1 MTESKHALKLCFQAI
16 YNSLA
21 ETDRLHSLLLSDLMY
36 FYRDTVSAR
45 ATSITWTRTLD
56 PDTGPGPLILDPDP
70 GPGPWTRTRTRTLK
84 TLILDP
90 YPEKPR
96 P

>member
-36 FYRDTVSAR
+36 FYKDTVSAR

-56 PDTGPGPLILDPDP
+56 TDTGPGHWTRTLDP
-70 GPGPWTRTRTRTLK
+70 GPGPWTRIRTLK
-84 TLILDP
+84 TWILDP

-96 P
+96 A

>member
-36 FYRDTVSAR
+36 FYKDTVSAR

-56 PDTGPGPLILDPDP
+56 PDTGPGHWTRTLDPDP
-70 GPGPWTRTRTRTLK
+70 GPWTWT
-84 TLILDP
+84 LDP
-90 YPEKPR
+90 DPDPKNLDPG
-96 P
+96 PVP

>member
-36 FYRDTVSAR
+36 FYKDTVSAR
-45 ATSITWTRTLD
+45 ATSITWIRTLD
-56 PDTGPGPLILDPDP
+56 PDTGPGHWTRTLDPDP
-70 GPGPWTRTRTRTLK
+70 GPWTWT
-84 TLILDP
+84 LDP
-90 YPEKPR
+90 DPDPKNLDPG
-96 P
+96 PVP